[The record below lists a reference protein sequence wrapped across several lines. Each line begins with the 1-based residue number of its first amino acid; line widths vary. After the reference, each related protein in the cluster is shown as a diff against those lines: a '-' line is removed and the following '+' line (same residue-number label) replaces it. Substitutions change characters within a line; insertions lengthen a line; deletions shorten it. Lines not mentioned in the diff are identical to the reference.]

1 MVVRSG
7 KRGDEG
13 SGFGLRSAL
22 ASPAMA
28 RLVLYF
34 ALHPDDAVHV
44 RELGRRTGLAAASIQ
59 NELRRLL
66 RLGLIEREV
75 AGRRLLYRLHPQSPA
90 WPAFRALI
98 RQLAQ
103 PAEVLREAFS
113 GIGGVDAAFVFG
125 SHARGDTRP
134 DSDVDLFLV
143 SDEQARRALG
153 DPLTEAEFLLDRDL
167 DVIAY
172 TPDRAA
178 KRARS
183 PGGFLQQVLQGPK
196 QWVAGDPRVI
206 DELGKGLYLQALS
219 SDVSS

>member
-1 MVVRSG
+1 
-7 KRGDEG
+7 
-13 SGFGLRSAL
+13 
-22 ASPAMA
+22 MA
-28 RLVLYF
+28 RLLLYF

-59 NELRRLL
+59 NELRRLQ
-66 RLGLIEREV
+66 RLGLIVHEQ
-75 AGRRLLYRLHPQSPA
+75 AGRRLLYRLDSGSPA

-134 DSDVDLFLV
+134 DSDVDLFLLG
-143 SDEQARRALG
+143 DEQARRALS
-153 DPLTEAEFLLDRDL
+153 DPLTEAEFLLGRDL

-172 TPDRAA
+172 TPERIMQ
-178 KRARS
+178 RS
-183 PGGFLQQVLQGPK
+183 QSNGGFLQQVLEGPK
-196 QWVAGDPRVI
+196 QWVAGDLRI
-206 DELGKGLYLQALS
+206 LDELRPTALIETGG
-219 SDVSS
+219 

>member
-1 MVVRSG
+1 MAGNAQTAEKRSG
-7 KRGDEG
+7 
-13 SGFGLRSAL
+13 SALRSAL

-28 RLVLYF
+28 RLLLYF
-34 ALHPDDAVHV
+34 ALHPDDVVHV

-59 NELRRLL
+59 NELRRLQ
-66 RLGLIEREV
+66 RLGLIAREQ
-75 AGRRLLYRLHPQSPA
+75 AGRRLLYRLDAGSPS

-113 GIGGVDAAFVFG
+113 GVGGVDAAFVFG

-134 DSDVDLFLV
+134 DSDVDLFLL
-143 SDEQARRALG
+143 SDEQARRALSH
-153 DPLTEAEFLLDRDL
+153 PLTEAEFLLGRDL

-172 TPDRAA
+172 TRESAA
-178 KRARS
+178 KRAQS
-183 PGGFLQQVLQGPK
+183 PVGFLQRVLQGPR

-206 DELGKGLYLQALS
+206 DKLQAQP
-219 SDVSS
+219 

>member
-1 MVVRSG
+1 MVESKRTTRDG
-7 KRGDEG
+7 KR
-13 SGFGLRSAL
+13 SSAFRSAL

-28 RLVLYF
+28 RLLLYF
-34 ALHPDDAVHV
+34 ALHPDESVHV

-59 NELRRLL
+59 NELRRLQ
-66 RLGLIEREV
+66 RLGLIVGEQ
-75 AGRRLLYRLHPQSPA
+75 AGRRLLYRLDSGSPT

-153 DPLTEAEFLLDRDL
+153 HPLTEAEDLLGRDVDL
-167 DVIAY
+167 IAY
-172 TPDRAA
+172 SPERVT
-178 KRARS
+178 KRAHLS
-183 PGGFLQQVLQGPK
+183 GGFVEQVLQGPK
-196 QWVAGDPRVI
+196 QWVAGDPRI
-206 DELGKGLYLQALS
+206 LDELMRHP
-219 SDVSS
+219 

>member
-1 MVVRSG
+1 MSMATAASTIPDRSP
-7 KRGDEG
+7 
-13 SGFGLRSAL
+13 SSALRSAL

-28 RLVLYF
+28 RLLLYF

-59 NELRRLL
+59 NELRRLQ
-66 RLGLIEREV
+66 RLGLISREQV
-75 AGRRLLYRLHPQSPA
+75 GRRLLYRLDAGSPS

-134 DSDVDLFLV
+134 DSDVDLFIV
-143 SDEQARRALG
+143 GDESARRSLS
-153 DPLTEAEFLLDRDL
+153 DPLTEAESLLGRDV

-172 TPDRAA
+172 TPERVA
-178 KRARS
+178 KRAQS
-183 PGGFLQQVLQGPK
+183 NGGFLQKVLEAPI
-196 QWVAGDPRVI
+196 QWVAGDPQI
-206 DELGKGLYLQALS
+206 LEGLRSTVLIETGE
-219 SDVSS
+219 